1 MRESERLGCGWKSL
15 GEMGRL
21 FQEIS
26 CPWVC
31 VPLTWLL
38 IPGGGIQ
45 VGKETSVGDRTVV
58 H

>member
-1 MRESERLGCGWKSL
+1 M